1 MDAALQRGHH
11 NITMWTLLHSNVQ
24 FYNKRYVQWGQDD
37 VQLKIQ
43 GDKNLKSGHQY
54 NIMWVSE
61 HCNVQFFNSKLEH

>member
-43 GDKNLKSGHQY
+43 GDKNLVQY
-54 NIMWVSE
+54 NVGIRTLQ
-61 HCNVQFFNSKLEH
+61 CTIFQFKIGTLK